1 MQKPHISSTMG
12 VVTVLTCFGYLQT
25 VNLNETHGTSDGLS
39 RLKNPQRGWSRH
51 PKGPLFQFHGAS
63 AMARALRLRVLWP
76 SLVMLG
82 IAHWCILPRSF
93 MFPKSHSS
101 YTVLSKADGKCSLEP
116 PEDFCGVEKI
126 ECYTEPLYD
135 QFRCRWFARLC
146 HFLSR
151 AKVWALRRDVPASRD
166 LFHSLAI
173 LHVWYLTYPSL
184 IKKGDIFIK
193 FEFGAAQKTSQN
205 LDIKILNAS
214 EFESL
219 TEGKTKLSERK
230 FTFPKPLWALQNFLK
245 NQWEQKD
252 YKAAPWEK
260 SNCNQMVRE
269 LFLYLEDFRCGH
281 VSALRWVRW
290 NDEQAASG

>member
-1 MQKPHISSTMG
+1 MKRGGKGQKPHISSTMG

-76 SLVMLG
+76 SVVMLG

-93 MFPKSHSS
+93 MFPKSHPS

-146 HFLSR
+146 HFWVEPKSGPFAEMFRPRETCSTRLQSCMCGIWLILLLS
-151 AKVWALRRDVPASRD
+151 KEGIFSS
-166 LFHSLAI
+166 SLNSGR
-173 LHVWYLTYPSL
+173 LKRHR
-184 IKKGDIFIK
+184 
-193 FEFGAAQKTSQN
+193 
-205 LDIKILNAS
+205 KIW
-214 EFESL
+214 
-219 TEGKTKLSERK
+219 T
-230 FTFPKPLWALQNFLK
+230 
-245 NQWEQKD
+245 
-252 YKAAPWEK
+252 
-260 SNCNQMVRE
+260 
-269 LFLYLEDFRCGH
+269 
-281 VSALRWVRW
+281 
-290 NDEQAASG
+290 